1 MNGTQIK
8 LYDIFGST
16 MITLKTP
23 IIILRNVSPEYLS
36 IPEFKNNDG
45 IIMDD
50 IGIYNINIDKLHN
63 DIGHYYT
70 FIDRF
75 TPIGQVYSNDD
86 IDGRLFTVIMAN
98 TYIFNLATQYK
109 EISRNIWIG
118 YYSKSDVNSRTI
130 SCIYSIGSPQIKY
143 PVFPSSYLKQADE
156 EDTNKIYNDLFISK
170 YCGKW
175 VFDTLKFNMDKSRL
189 VMIDSAGGISNMYI
203 PKPITPKDVIDIG
216 YGDDSYDRKVYFTA
230 QGSIVGDSNCVP
242 PLNNM
247 NKMNINECNATSE
260 SGRTY
265 GMGKVGMNKGN
276 TSDQDDYNEYSINAH
291 DDDQLSLGMN
301 DIVISP
307 NDNNTQLKRGKTFSK
322 GKNLVLREKDEP
334 WFRNREIVGDAAN
347 TAHPYKVS
355 ASLESLNNIDNDIQ
369 NNALNSGGCNTQY
382 GYSRYE
388 QAANCHALNG
398 LVDNGMENTNENINE
413 NFDGTNGNTTG
424 NTKSVSQKHNMDYT
438 NSMIMVSIII
448 IIIILL
454 LYRKS

>member
-23 IIILRNVSPEYLS
+23 IVILRNVSPEYLS
-36 IPEFKNNDG
+36 IPEFKNDDG
-45 IIMDD
+45 IILDD
-50 IGIYNINIDKLHN
+50 VGIYNINIDKLHN

-75 TPIGQVYSNDD
+75 TPVGQVYS
-86 IDGRLFTVIMAN
+86 DGEVSERLFTIILAN

-109 EISRNIWIG
+109 EISRNIWVG

-130 SCIYSIGSPQIKY
+130 SCIYSIGSPQTKY
-143 PVFPSSYLKQADE
+143 PVFPSSYLKKVDTDADD
-156 EDTNKIYNDLFISK
+156 EDTYKIYSDLFVTKQS
-170 YCGKW
+170 GKW
-175 VFDTLKFNMDKSRL
+175 VFDTLKFNMDKTRL
-189 VMIDSAGGISNMYI
+189 VMIDSAGSISNMYI
-203 PKPITPKDVIDIG
+203 PKPVTPKDVIDIG
-216 YGDDSYDRKVYFTA
+216 YGDDSYDRKVYFTT

-247 NKMNINECNATSE
+247 NKMNINECN
-260 SGRTY
+260 
-265 GMGKVGMNKGN
+265 GMGSHNIGTKNNVD
-276 TSDQDDYNEYSINAH
+276 TEYSINAH

-301 DIVISP
+301 DIAITDISS
-307 NDNNTQLKRGKTFSK
+307 NTRTKKGKTFSK

-334 WFRNREIVGDAAN
+334 WFKNREIVGDAAN
-347 TAHPYKVS
+347 TAHPYRVFP
-355 ASLESLNNIDNDIQ
+355 SLDSLDDTNGKNDNQYDNQ

-388 QAANCHALNG
+388 QAANCHALNNINNINN
-398 LVDNGMENTNENINE
+398 VNNTNNNDINE
-413 NFDGTNGNTTG
+413 NFDGTMVHQNTA
-424 NTKSVSQKHNMDYT
+424 KHKYNMDYT
-438 NSMIMVSIII
+438 NSMIMISIII

-454 LYRKS
+454 LYRRT